1 MRISDWSSD
10 VCSSDLFIT
19 IGTGGQTGVYYH
31 VGGAVCLL
39 VNRNTAEHHIKCTH
53 TTGGSVDNI
62 NGIRNGDLNFGV
74 AQSDWQYHAYNGTSP
89 ETFPQGAFKELRA
102 VFSVHPE
109 PFTVVAR
116 KDANIETFEDLK
128 GKRVNIGNPGS
139 GQRGTMRSEEH
150 TSDLQSLMR

>member
-10 VCSSDLFIT
+10 VCSSDL
-19 IGTGGQTGVYYH
+19 
-31 VGGAVCLL
+31 
-39 VNRNTAEHHIKCTH
+39 
-53 TTGGSVDNI
+53 SVDNI

-139 GQRGTMRSEEH
+139 GQRGTMEV
-150 TSDLQSLMR
+150 LMDRIDRKSTRLNSSH

>member
-10 VCSSDLFIT
+10 VCSSDL
-19 IGTGGQTGVYYH
+19 
-31 VGGAVCLL
+31 
-39 VNRNTAEHHIKCTH
+39 
-53 TTGGSVDNI
+53 SVDNI

-128 GKRVNIGNPGS
+128 GKRVKIGRAHVCTPVTNAPLVCRLLTANKKS
-139 GQRGTMRSEEH
+139 H
-150 TSDLQSLMR
+150 TAHNANR